1 MSDRTASDKTTSDK
15 TAFDKTVPDKAASN
29 KAMSDKT
36 TSKRASG
43 PRTPDQPENTRR
55 YIFSEAQ
62 TRLMFVGSGVLMVA
76 TIVGI
81 LLLAS
86 ARPQGKYLEPNRA
99 QYLATLTEATEQ
111 LAGGA
116 VNADGTLTLPIEQA
130 MELVAERGVV
140 DPFTVEGAAGQ

>member
-1 MSDRTASDKTTSDK
+1 MPTITLTTHVWQES
-15 TAFDKTVPDKAASN
+15 TMPDNTMPKN
-29 KAMSDKT
+29 
-36 TSKRASG
+36 
-43 PRTPDQPENTRR
+43 PETGSARSVSPSENQRR

-86 ARPQGKYLEPNRA
+86 ARPQGQYLEPNRA

-116 VNADGTLTLPIEQA
+116 VNADGSLTLPIEQA
-130 MELVAERGVV
+130 MELVVERGVV
-140 DPFTVEGAAGQ
+140 DPFTVEGAEGQ

>member
-1 MSDRTASDKTTSDK
+1 MSENTRSEKTVSDKTGSDKTTPE
-15 TAFDKTVPDKAASN
+15 KTVSE
-29 KAMSDKT
+29 T
-36 TSKRASG
+36 TMNEH
-43 PRTPDQPENTRR
+43 TPAENPRR

-76 TIVGI
+76 TIIGI

-86 ARPQGKYLEPNRA
+86 ARPQGEYLEPNRT
-99 QYLATLTEATEQ
+99 QYLATLTEATEE

-116 VNADGTLTLPIEQA
+116 ENADGTLTLPIEQA

-140 DPFTVEGAAGQ
+140 NPFTVEGAEGQ

>member
-1 MSDRTASDKTTSDK
+1 M
-15 TAFDKTVPDKAASN
+15 PDKAMPN
-29 KAMSDKT
+29 KNVPKTPAADK
-36 TSKRASG
+36 
-43 PRTPDQPENTRR
+43 PQLHRTQPENTRR

-86 ARPQGKYLEPNRA
+86 SRPQGQYLEPNRA

-130 MELVAERGVV
+130 MELVVKRGVV
-140 DPFTVEGAAGQ
+140 NPFTATGAAGQ